1 MACRIGRCRAPPGV
15 VGGAL
20 ADLALGLLLRN
31 RVSVRLAFDR
41 LPVTAPRRSA
51 ARLRRAVRSVM
62 APLGRNL
69 LKYVVLRAPSMRS
82 PHFGG
87 EEMADLAVRF
97 LQTNEI
103 RGSYLEFGVFR
114 GAAFAQYYHAL
125 RRHRLDLPMFGFDS
139 FQGLPTARGA
149 DADAGFRRYDE
160 GYFACT
166 EPEVR
171 SELHRRRVPERAYTL
186 VPGFYQHS
194 LQPTLYDTPGLAP
207 SALVLIDC
215 FYHESTRLAL
225 DFITPTLQDG
235 TVLMC
240 NSYFRFKAHPDHGER
255 GAVAEWMRQHPTVA
269 LTEYAKF
276 GTTGIAYV
284 VHLAPPAK
292 PESLTP

>member
-1 MACRIGRCRAPPGV
+1 
-15 VGGAL
+15 
-20 ADLALGLLLRN
+20 LLRGN

-41 LPVTAPRRSA
+41 LPAAAPRRSG
-51 ARLRRAVRSVM
+51 ARLRTAARRLVAT
-62 APLGRNL
+62 LGRQI

-97 LQTNEI
+97 LRTNEI

-166 EPEVR
+166 ESEAR
-171 SELHRRRVPERAYTL
+171 SELRRRRVPETAYTL
-186 VPGFYQHS
+186 VPGFYQNS
-194 LQPTLYDTPGLAP
+194 LQPTLYDRPGLIP

-215 FYHESTRLAL
+215 FYYESTRLAL
-225 DFITPTLQDG
+225 RFITPTLQNG

-255 GAVAEWMRQHPTVA
+255 GAVAEWSRQNPTVA

-276 GTTGIAYV
+276 GTTGVAYV
-284 VHLAPPAK
+284 VHLAAPATAE
-292 PESLTP
+292 PRTP

>member
-1 MACRIGRCRAPPGV
+1 
-15 VGGAL
+15 
-20 ADLALGLLLRN
+20 
-31 RVSVRLAFDR
+31 VSVRLAFHR
-41 LPVTAPRRSA
+41 LPAAAPRRSA
-51 ARLRRAVRSVM
+51 ARLRTAVRSLV
-62 APLGRNL
+62 APLGRSL

-97 LQTNEI
+97 LKTNDI
-103 RGSYLEFGVFR
+103 RGSYLEFGVYR

-139 FQGLPTARGA
+139 FQGLPTARGV
-149 DADAGFRRYDE
+149 DAAAGFRRYDE

-166 EPEVR
+166 EPQVR
-171 SELHRRRVPERAYTL
+171 SELRRRRVPEAAYTL
-186 VPGFYQHS
+186 VPGFYQNS
-194 LQPTLYDTPGLAP
+194 LQPALYDRPGLAP

-215 FYHESTRLAL
+215 FYYESARLAL
-225 DFITPTLQDG
+225 HFITPTLQNG

-255 GAVAEWMRQHPTVA
+255 GAVAQWTRQHPTVA

-276 GTTGIAYV
+276 GTTGLAYV
-284 VHLAPPAK
+284 IHLAASAK
-292 PESLTP
+292 AEPLTA

>member
-1 MACRIGRCRAPPGV
+1 M
-15 VGGAL
+15 
-20 ADLALGLLLRN
+20 
-31 RVSVRLAFDR
+31 SVRIAFDR
-41 LPVTAPRRSA
+41 LPAAVPRRSA
-51 ARLRRAVRSVM
+51 ARLRTVVRSLVG
-62 APLGRNL
+62 PLGRHV
-69 LKYVVLRAPSMRS
+69 LKYVVRRAPSMRS

-97 LQTNEI
+97 LETNEI

-160 GYFACT
+160 GHFACT
-166 EPEVR
+166 E
-171 SELHRRRVPERAYTL
+171 SEARAELRRRRVPETAYTL
-186 VPGFYQHS
+186 VPGFYQNS
-194 LQPTLYDTPGLAP
+194 LQPTLYDRPGLIP

-215 FYHESTRLAL
+215 FYYESTRLAL
-225 DFITPTLQDG
+225 RFITPTLQNG
-235 TVLMC
+235 SMLLC

-255 GAVAEWMRQHPTVA
+255 GAIAAWMRQHPTVG

-276 GTTGIAYV
+276 GTAGVAYI
-284 VHLAPPAK
+284 VHLGAPAT
-292 PESLTP
+292 PEPRTP